1 MKLDI
6 SKRGNNILGQE
17 MFKILDQ
24 AKKLESF
31 GKKIIHLELGQA
43 RFSPPVGVKAR
54 LISSLKEKRVGYSSS
69 YGLEI
74 LRNNLVTKLNNNNGW
89 DLKLENVLISTAN
102 LLITECIHLLADITD
117 KVAFFSPT
125 FPSYIAATRF
135 LENNI
140 VDIPL
145 KFENSFQLT
154 IDDIDEAIVKKPKV
168 IIINSANNPTGQ
180 VYSKEVIDY
189 LVEKT
194 RLHNIWL
201 ISDETYGELCFND
214 EFTSLT
220 NYNLDNIIVISSFSK
235 IYSIPGFRLGYAISN
250 SSIIEKLSLSN
261 STLVSC
267 FPIFTQEAL
276 VDAVINDSN
285 YIDRI
290 NNYLMQLT
298 NQLKKSVRSASL
310 FNDSIVFPKSGFYLF
325 INIKK
330 TKLKSFDFADRLLN
344 EYFVAT
350 TPGKCFGDSFDEF
363 IRISY
368 TGEKNDVLKG
378 MTILKNFYLS
388 LVG

>member
-6 SKRGNNILGQE
+6 SNRGKNLLGQE

-24 AKKLESF
+24 AKKLESL

-43 RFSPPVGVKAR
+43 RFTPPVGVKAS
-54 LISSLKEKRVGYSSS
+54 LISSLDKKKVGYSSS

-74 LRNNLVTKLNNNNGW
+74 LRKNLANKLNKKYGF

-102 LLITECIHLLADITD
+102 LLITECIHLLADKND

-125 FPSYIAATRF
+125 FPTYIAATKF
-135 LENNI
+135 LENSI

-154 IDDIDEAIVKKPKV
+154 FNDIDEAIIKKPKV

-214 EFTSLT
+214 EFTSLS
-220 NYNLDNIIVISSFSK
+220 NYSLDHIIVISSFSK

-276 VDAVINDSN
+276 VDAVIKDSN
-285 YIDRI
+285 YLGRI
-290 NNYLMQLT
+290 NQYLLQLT
-298 NQLKKSVRSASL
+298 NQLKDSVQSSRP
-310 FNDSIVFPKSGFYLF
+310 FYDSIVFPKSGFYLF

-330 TKLKSFDFADRLLN
+330 TKLTSFDFSNKLLS

-350 TPGKCFGDSFDEF
+350 TPGKCFGESFDDF

-368 TGEKNDVLKG
+368 TGEKNEVLKG

-388 LVG
+388 LIG

>member
-1 MKLDI
+1 MKFDI
-6 SKRGNNILGQE
+6 SKRGKDLLGQE

-24 AKKLESF
+24 AKNLESL
-31 GKKIIHLELGQA
+31 GKEIIHLELGQA
-43 RFSPPVGVKAR
+43 RFTPPVGVKAS
-54 LISSLKEKRVGYSSS
+54 LISSLTEKKVGYSSS
-69 YGLEI
+69 YGLEM
-74 LRNNLVTKLNNNNGW
+74 LRKNLVTKLNNNNDL
-89 DLKLENVLISTAN
+89 DLKIENVLISTAN
-102 LLITECIHLLADITD
+102 LLISECIHLLADKTD
-117 KVAFFSPT
+117 KIALFSPT
-125 FPSYIAATRF
+125 FPTYIAAAKF

-154 IDDIDEAIVKKPKV
+154 FDDIDEAIRKKPKV
-168 IIINSANNPTGQ
+168 ILINSANNPTGQ
-180 VYSKEVIDY
+180 VYSKEIIDY

-194 RLHNIWL
+194 RSHNIWL
-201 ISDETYGELCFND
+201 ISDETYGELCFD
-214 EFTSLT
+214 AEFTSLSS
-220 NYNLDNIIVISSFSK
+220 YSLDHIVVISSFSK

-250 SSIIEKLSLSN
+250 SSVIEKLSLSN
-261 STLVSC
+261 STLISC

-285 YIDRI
+285 YLDRI
-290 NNYLMQLT
+290 NHYLKELT
-298 NQLKKSVRSASL
+298 NQLKDNVGSNNI

-330 TKLKSFDFADRLLN
+330 TKLKSFEFANKLLN

-350 TPGKCFGDSFDEF
+350 TPGKCFGESFDDF

-368 TGEKNDVLKG
+368 TGEKNAVLKG

-388 LVG
+388 LIG

>member
-1 MKLDI
+1 MKFDI
-6 SKRGNNILGQE
+6 SKRGKGLLGQE
-17 MFKILDQ
+17 MFKILDE
-24 AKKLESF
+24 AKKLESL
-31 GKKIIHLELGQA
+31 GKEIIHLELGQA
-43 RFSPPVGVKAR
+43 RFTPPVGVKAS
-54 LISSLKEKRVGYSSS
+54 LISSLKEKKVGYSSS

-74 LRNNLVTKLNNNNGW
+74 LRKNLATKFNNNNL
-89 DLKLENVLISTAN
+89 DLKIENVLISTTN
-102 LLITECIHLLADITD
+102 LLITECIHLLADKTD
-117 KVAFFSPT
+117 KIALFSPT
-125 FPSYIAATRF
+125 FPTYIAATKF

-154 IDDIDEAIVKKPKV
+154 FDDIDEAIRKKPKV
-168 IIINSANNPTGQ
+168 ILINSANNPTGQ
-180 VYSKEVIDY
+180 VYSKEIIDY

-194 RLHNIWL
+194 RSHNIWL
-201 ISDETYGELCFND
+201 ISDETYGELCFD
-214 EFTSLT
+214 DDFTSLSS
-220 NYNLDNIIVISSFSK
+220 YSLENIIVISSFSK

-276 VDAVINDSN
+276 TDAVINDSN
-285 YIDRI
+285 YLGRI
-290 NNYLMQLT
+290 NHYLMQLT
-298 NQLKKSVRSASL
+298 NQLKGNARSSKV

-330 TKLKSFDFADRLLN
+330 TKLKSFEFANRLLN

-350 TPGKCFGDSFDEF
+350 TPGKCFGDSFDDF

-368 TGEKNDVLKG
+368 TGAKKDVLKG

-388 LVG
+388 LIG